1 MPVRRSQR
9 RPSFCPYP
17 SCDSHDGTRPWR
29 FKKKGF
35 YHRARGP
42 RRVQRYLC
50 QHCRRNFSSQT
61 FSPAYWLKRPGL
73 LHPLFFRLL
82 GCSGL
87 RQIAREFG
95 VAHTTLQRQ
104 AERLGRHCL
113 LLHEALRPRG
123 APSEPLVLDG
133 FRSFEHG
140 QYWPFDLNLLIGVSH
155 YVYGFNDAE
164 LRRSGTMT
172 PHQRRKRAQLERRFG
187 RPDPQAT
194 RRAVE
199 ELVARIVPAG
209 GAATI
214 DSDEHAAYVQALQ
227 SLRSRGVQHRTTSS
241 RARRDAH
248 NPLFPVNLAD
258 LLLRHCGANHKR
270 ETIAFSKR
278 RQGALYRAA
287 IWMVW
292 RNYVKSRSE
301 QRRDDPPAVVLGLI
315 DRAYT
320 VRELLHVRQF
330 PWRQGLSGWLEHCYF
345 GHIPTRRLVRCR
357 AHQLRYA
364 V

>member
-1 MPVRRSQR
+1 
-9 RPSFCPYP
+9 
-17 SCDSHDGTRPWR
+17 
-29 FKKKGF
+29 
-35 YHRARGP
+35 
-42 RRVQRYLC
+42 VQRYLC
-50 QHCRRNFSSQT
+50 QRCGRNFSSQT
-61 FSPAYWLKRPGL
+61 FSTTYWLKRPDL
-73 LHPLFFRLL
+73 LRPLFFRLL
-82 GCSGL
+82 ACSAL

-95 VAHTTLQRQ
+95 VEHSTLQRQ

-123 APSEPLVLDG
+123 DPAEALVLDG
-133 FRSFEHG
+133 FRSFESG

-164 LRRSGTMT
+164 LRRSGTLT
-172 PHQRRKRAQLERRFG
+172 PFQRRKRADLEQAHG
-187 RPDPQAT
+187 RPDPRAT

-209 GAATI
+209 GAAVLH
-214 DSDEHAAYVQALQ
+214 SDEHPAYRRALRALPDRRIEHQ
-227 SLRSRGVQHRTTSS
+227 TTPARALRH
-241 RARRDAH
+241 AR

-287 IWMVW
+287 IWTVW
-292 RNYVKSRSE
+292 RNYLKSRSE
-301 QRRDDPPAVVLGLI
+301 RRRDEPPAVALGLMAK
-315 DRAYT
+315 RASLA
-320 VRELLHVRQF
+320 ELLRGRRF
-330 PWRQGLSGWLEHCYF
+330 PWRQALTPWLERCYF
-345 GHIPTRRLVRCR
+345 GRIPTRRLARCR
-357 AHQLRYA
+357 PHALRYA